1 MLSSSLVRALLLVQ
15 WLVHRNFKIHIW
27 LMNIITSLLKQSMIF
42 KGHFLGNVFFFP
54 IFMMIKK
61 VRKWLLI
68 FHDPIFLFKMIY
80 LIRNPRD
87 VLVSG
92 YFFWR
97 IAKFVKRPQ
106 SLEQYFEWF
115 VEGNGEWMWNMKA
128 GSCQSPSSDLFLFFY
143 PTWCLYI

>member
-1 MLSSSLVRALLLVQ
+1 
-15 WLVHRNFKIHIW
+15 
-27 LMNIITSLLKQSMIF
+27 MNIITSLLKQSMIF
-42 KGHFLGNVFFFP
+42 KGHFLGTVFFSP

-68 FHDPIFLFKMIY
+68 FYDPIFLFKMIY

-92 YFFWR
+92 YFFWKS
-97 IAKFVKRPQ
+97 AKFVKRPQ

-115 VEGNGEWMWNMKA
+115 VEGNGEWM
-128 GSCQSPSSDLFLFFY
+128 
-143 PTWCLYI
+143 